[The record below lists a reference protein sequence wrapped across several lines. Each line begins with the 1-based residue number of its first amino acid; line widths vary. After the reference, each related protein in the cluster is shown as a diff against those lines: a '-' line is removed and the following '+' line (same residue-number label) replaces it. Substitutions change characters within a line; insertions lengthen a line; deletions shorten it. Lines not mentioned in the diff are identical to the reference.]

1 MRTRICGGRESRLKP
16 RIDYGTASKQTY
28 NAAMDI
34 PTALVAITELI
45 ALFRQEKTTKG
56 DATHREFIEWLEYH
70 RHQELKELI
79 THTFHLSSEVDA
91 LLRADQSIVLEQL
104 KKMNAMIVDILSH
117 VEPFKNITN
126 TMIPDAGLSANAVQ
140 ILTQFLK
147 SGASVMV
154 QTDWDRVEF
163 AEVGGGLKFPDRR
176 FLADDLA
183 TLQRLGLIAVN
194 ELSGS
199 NEYYRLTRRAEQLV
213 KLLSERTRGPVSA

>member
-1 MRTRICGGRESRLKP
+1 
-16 RIDYGTASKQTY
+16 
-28 NAAMDI
+28 
-34 PTALVAITELI
+34 
-45 ALFRQEKTTKG
+45 
-56 DATHREFIEWLEYH
+56 
-70 RHQELKELI
+70 
-79 THTFHLSSEVDA
+79 
-91 LLRADQSIVLEQL
+91 
-104 KKMNAMIVDILSH
+104 
-117 VEPFKNITN
+117 
-126 TMIPDAGLSANAVQ
+126 MIPDAGLSANAVQ